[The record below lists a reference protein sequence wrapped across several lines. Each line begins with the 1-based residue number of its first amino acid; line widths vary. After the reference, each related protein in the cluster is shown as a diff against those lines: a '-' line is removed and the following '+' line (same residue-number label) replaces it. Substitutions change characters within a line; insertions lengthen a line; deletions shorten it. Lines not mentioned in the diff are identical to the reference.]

1 MPPILLF
8 GREWRTSS
16 DDLVCPAVTELLV
29 RLNWVVVVTA
39 VLVFHVR
46 ETYTLQCLGEEYGET
61 TLYLAIT
68 LAILVTTCVLQALLA
83 LHSGRGSLSDSSPR
97 RWVPTILY
105 VNVMLT
111 VAESLWTVLG
121 TFFTVNDFI
130 NCREEEHARSAIVAV
145 LVVVCLSYVLIGM
158 KVTVAVL
165 SWRPSEGTTRALN
178 YRSLRCLMPCAR
190 QEGHV
195 QAFRDI
201 ATLLSKIFNDKN
213 LVASDVAAAL
223 VILGKKHQV
232 HRSSRGEQVHAKVRL
247 LEVEAP
253 TCTPASLMEESPI
266 PAPPLHPSISWDK
279 LVHYY
284 LYASAAYGYWWY
296 VMQAPCAHTCSLGS
310 YLNCVPWACCLRQ
323 RVEGL
328 VEGDGA
334 CHCNTAAMQAMLGT
348 EPADIL
354 LVDNRNHIQEVPFFL
369 VADRSTLALVVSIRG
384 TLSLADMLTD
394 LRGEPVTLASCL
406 PELGL
411 PQEWRGHEGIARS
424 ATHVFRR
431 LHDDRRVLE
440 AALEQTNYTEVVVTG
455 HSLGA
460 GTAAILAFLLRARY
474 PTLTITCYSYSPPG
488 GLLCPSAAAASG
500 AWCTSLVVGDDVIP
514 RTSLTNIH
522 ALAQAIRHVCR
533 RCELAKHAVFGYGL
547 LGCCTALCSCLPIT
561 TANLGKEAERLFP
574 HSPPSPST
582 STGGSSSSLLP
593 GVEGATVLPM
603 EERGEEEC
611 VEHCSFPVM
620 LPPGRIVH
628 ITPGQR
634 GGYEVAEVAQTS
646 FDELLISP
654 RMLADHMPSYLYQ
667 VLNSF
672 AAPPAVAPLLV

>member
-1 MPPILLF
+1 MGRPP
-8 GREWRTSS
+8 S
-16 DDLVCPAVTELLV
+16 
-29 RLNWVVVVTA
+29 
-39 VLVFHVR
+39 
-46 ETYTLQCLGEEYGET
+46 
-61 TLYLAIT
+61 LYLAIT
-68 LAILVTTCVLQALLA
+68 LAILLTTCVLQALLA

-105 VNVMLT
+105 INVMLT

-130 NCREEEHARSAIVAV
+130 NCREEEHARSAIIAV
-145 LVVVCLSYVLIGM
+145 LVIVCLSYVLIGI

-165 SWRPSEGTTRALN
+165 SWRPSESTTRALN

-201 ATLLSKIFNDKN
+201 ATLLSKIFHDKN

-223 VILGKKHQV
+223 VILAKKHQV
-232 HRSSRGEQVHAKVRL
+232 HRSTRGEQVQAKVPL

-253 TCTPASLMEESPI
+253 TCTPAPPLEGPPT
-266 PAPPLHPSISWDK
+266 PAPLPPSISWAK

-284 LYASAAYGYWWY
+284 PFASAAYGYWWY
-296 VMQAPCAHTCSLGS
+296 VMQAPCAHSCSLGS
-310 YLNCVPWACCLRQ
+310 YLNCVPWACCLRR

-369 VADRSTLALVVSIRG
+369 VADRASQALVVSIRG

-406 PELGL
+406 PELPL
-411 PQEWRGHEGIARS
+411 PEDWRGHEGIARS
-424 ATHVFRR
+424 ATHVYRR

-488 GLLCPSAAAASG
+488 GLLCPSAAAASA

-522 ALAQAIRHVCR
+522 ALAQAIRLVCR
-533 RCELAKHAVFGYGL
+533 RCELPKHAVFGYGL
-547 LGCCTALCSCLPIT
+547 LGCCSCLPISS
-561 TANLGKEAERLFP
+561 ANLGKEAERLFP

-582 STGGSSSSLLP
+582 PTSHSSSSLLP
-593 GVEGATVLPM
+593 GAEEVTVLPM
-603 EERGEEEC
+603 EGREEEER

-628 ITPGQR
+628 VTPDQG

-672 AAPPAVAPLLV
+672 EAPPAVAPLLV